1 MFTPVPSRKRKK
13 MLLLFLSTHFTISPG
28 PNKACSLQFTPGQL
42 SLVMYCHL
50 RMFEKKCLHSHLLP
64 IFCRMYVLCRLAFK
78 KVCGHSAFLSRRTR
92 NTARF
97 IAHSAVL
104 EQSLFPVQMF
114 RSVFMYPK
122 LVTGLNGLST
132 RKVPT
137 SGFFL
142 PSRVLFLSKVARRE
156 SCQVGCEG
164 RERGKRREEKRAQL
178 ANKSKTEKSQE
189 KKENGKGH
197 KGRKKVTSSPRKG
210 QAKSSSVLA
219 AEKRSAPRK
228 LG

>member
-28 PNKACSLQFTPGQL
+28 PNKACSLQFTPGQP

-50 RMFEKKCLHSHLLP
+50 RMSGKKCVHSHLLP
-64 IFCRMYVLCRLAFK
+64 IFCRMYRPAFK
-78 KVCGHSAFLSRRTR
+78 KVCVQSAFLSRRTR

-164 RERGKRREEKRAQL
+164 REREREEKRAQL
-178 ANKSKTEKSQE
+178 ANKSKTEKKV
-189 KKENGKGH
+189 KK
-197 KGRKKVTSSPRKG
+197 RKKT
-210 QAKSSSVLA
+210 
-219 AEKRSAPRK
+219 EKVIRAGK
-228 LG
+228 K